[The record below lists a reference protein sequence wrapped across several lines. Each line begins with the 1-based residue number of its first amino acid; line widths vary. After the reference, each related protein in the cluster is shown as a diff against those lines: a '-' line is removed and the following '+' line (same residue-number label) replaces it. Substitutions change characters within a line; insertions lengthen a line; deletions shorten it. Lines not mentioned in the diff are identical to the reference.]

1 MAKFIEFPLNNS
13 ASGQKNSAVVN
24 IKSIGM
30 IHLTTSALMTFNSIP
45 RTAGVFMIL
54 TGIDMDQ
61 SWVEAIETAVLEA
74 SRTASPN
81 AIITLDPKY
90 AFSGIAT
97 I

>member
-1 MAKFIEFPLNNS
+1 
-13 ASGQKNSAVVN
+13 
-24 IKSIGM
+24 
-30 IHLTTSALMTFNSIP
+30 P

-90 AFSGIAT
+90 AFNGVAT